1 MNKFCRYLSNS
12 IRIEYGQLRPC
23 CWFNQSVNLNDTV
36 AVTDFLSNV
45 ESIDQWNIHTCSECL
60 MREHN
65 KEYSPRLESFK
76 RKSLEGITDNSKA
89 IIEIQIDRDCNAA
102 CLICSSSNSTTWEKY
117 ENKINNISIRE
128 VIDHKPAMLAYI
140 EQIVKAVDFSQAKEL
155 LFLGGE
161 PLRTDSHLEL
171 LKLIKHPENISIRYT
186 TNGSYRP
193 TDDVL
198 KEWRRY
204 KEVRVQFSID
214 GTEEH
219 FNYLRWPL
227 QWSQVENNLKFL
239 QTKPLDNIVISPF
252 SYTVTPFSL
261 YYHDR
266 YIQWATDLFGDGEA
280 MLGKHGPWQP
290 RGDIA
295 MSLTAVPPELQT
307 VIREKYGVNH
317 YISKLLEPYN
327 PSSLTKFQ
335 EYVNYH
341 DQHRQTNWREVFP
354 EMVKYFT

>member
-1 MNKFCRYLSNS
+1 MNNNFCKYLSNAV
-12 IRIEYGQLRPC
+12 RIEYGQLRPC
-23 CWFNQSVNLNDTV
+23 CWFNYSVDLNDTV
-36 AVTDFLSNV
+36 KVKDFLSNI
-45 ESIDQWNIHTCSECL
+45 ESINDWNIQVCGECFA
-60 MREHN
+60 REQN
-65 KEYSPRLESFK
+65 NEYSPRLESFK
-76 RKSLEGITDNSKA
+76 RPSLTSNGKSL
-89 IIEIQIDRDCNAA
+89 IEIQIDKECNAA
-102 CLICSSSNSTTWEKY
+102 CLICGPWNSTTWEKY
-117 ENKINNISIRE
+117 EYKIRNIPIRE
-128 VIDHKPAMLAYI
+128 VVSSKEATLEYI
-140 EQIVKAVDFSQAKEL
+140 NQVINTVDFSHAKEI

-171 LKLIKHPENISIRYT
+171 LKLIDNPEDIVIRYT

-193 TDDVL
+193 SNEVL
-198 KEWRRY
+198 KVWGRF

-227 QWSQVENNLKFL
+227 QWNQVENNLKFL
-239 QTKPLDNIVISPF
+239 QTKPIDNIIISPF

-266 YIQWATDLFGDGEA
+266 YIQWATDLFGNGEA
-280 MLGKHGPWQP
+280 MLSKHGPWQP
-290 RGDIA
+290 RGDTP

-307 VIREKYGVNH
+307 VIREKYGDNH

-327 PSSLTKFQ
+327 PSSLTRFQ

-354 EMVKYFT
+354 EMVKYFS